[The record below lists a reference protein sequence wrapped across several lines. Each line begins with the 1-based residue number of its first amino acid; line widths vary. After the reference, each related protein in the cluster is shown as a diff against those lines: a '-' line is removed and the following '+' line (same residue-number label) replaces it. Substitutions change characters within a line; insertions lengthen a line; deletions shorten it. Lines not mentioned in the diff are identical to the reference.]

1 MNEEISKE
9 LKNAGQVAKA
19 LHTTGNGLD
28 HYAAECIQTLIER
41 ITKQERM
48 IERLTAAQSKE
59 TPESRMKGEI
69 CFRSVSE

>member
-1 MNEEISKE
+1 MNAEISKE
-9 LKNAGQVAKA
+9 LKGAEQIAKA

-41 ITKQERM
+41 
-48 IERLTAAQSKE
+48 LTEAQSKE